1 MTGRSPS
8 ADRDPCL
15 LWQSSELAVDAV
27 QILPAEEAYDFEHVA
42 RRLLNPGLLRQAVAL
57 AVFRLP
63 LLAVPVGEGRRGG
76 RAVVEYEDVGVA
88 MAAALRGRAG
98 FPCVRTRLTS
108 RGFAVEWGDTAP
120 DGADSAERERFY
132 GSPRLPRLPM
142 TRSTEPSRPTPRGK
156 LRDLFCRRDS
166 CPGLRPVHSWAVQPG
181 MAAAKP
187 LAMPS
192 HDRCPPWR
200 AARMPA
206 PCWRCPERPG
216 CGLPPNRNRDAARP
230 WLVPH

>member
-132 GSPRLPRLPM
+132 GL
-142 TRSTEPSRPTPRGK
+142 
-156 LRDLFCRRDS
+156 
-166 CPGLRPVHSWAVQPG
+166 
-181 MAAAKP
+181 AAPA
-187 LAMPS
+187 ATS
-192 HDRCPPWR
+192 HDEVHRTIASDTEGE
-200 AARMPA
+200 AA
-206 PCWRCPERPG
+206 
-216 CGLPPNRNRDAARP
+216 
-230 WLVPH
+230 